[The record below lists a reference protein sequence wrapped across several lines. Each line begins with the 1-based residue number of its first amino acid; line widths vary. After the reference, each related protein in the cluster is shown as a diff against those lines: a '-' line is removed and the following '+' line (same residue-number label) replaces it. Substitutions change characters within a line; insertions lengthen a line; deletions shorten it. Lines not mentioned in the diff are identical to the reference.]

1 MGQANMLR
9 ETPIKY
15 NKVASPK
22 WFSSDPVALPRG
34 EGIAVFGVPSVVLA
48 AFFAL
53 TVATQVS
60 AQSKQT
66 IYRCV
71 DAKGKTYV
79 TQTPPPECLG
89 KSTQELSSQGRVI
102 KENVVLTPE
111 QQAAQEAE
119 KKRKEEQDQ
128 QAREERRKNAALLN
142 TYSSAKDIEEA
153 RSRALKQA
161 EEAIKQ
167 TEKRITEADK
177 RRKDFE
183 REKEFY
189 AKKGVPAKLAQDIQ
203 NAEIE
208 LKNQHELLDAKRKEI
223 GTINARYDEDKR
235 RYVEL
240 TKDAKKK

>member
-1 MGQANMLR
+1 MQTSAGPSPVKTQGQRHIVRGFAQLG
-9 ETPIKY
+9 
-15 NKVASPK
+15 
-22 WFSSDPVALPRG
+22 VALCTL
-34 EGIAVFGVPSVVLA
+34 ALA
-48 AFFAL
+48 APAL
-53 TVATQVS
+53 

-102 KENVVLTPE
+102 RENVVLTPE
-111 QQAAQEAE
+111 QQALQEAE
-119 KKRKEEQDQ
+119 KKRKDEQEQ

-142 TYSSAKDIEEA
+142 TYSSEKDIEEA
-153 RSRALKQA
+153 RTRALRQA

-167 TEKRITEADK
+167 TEKRITEAEK

-189 AKKGVPAKLAQDIQ
+189 AKKGPPPKLLQDIQ

-208 LKNQHELLDAKRKEI
+208 LKNQHDLLDAKRKEI

-235 RYVEL
+235 RYLEL
-240 TKDAKKK
+240 TKGATKK

>member
-1 MGQANMLR
+1 M
-9 ETPIKY
+9 
-15 NKVASPK
+15 
-22 WFSSDPVALPRG
+22 FSRIFA
-34 EGIAVFGVPSVVLA
+34 AVFALA
-48 AFFAL
+48 VM
-53 TVATQVS
+53 TDVS
-60 AQSKQT
+60 AQATQK

-111 QQAAQEAE
+111 QQAAQNAE
-119 KKRKEEQDQ
+119 KKRKEEQEK
-128 QAREERRKNAALLN
+128 QASEERRKTAALLN
-142 TYSSAKDIEEA
+142 TYSSEKDLEEA
-153 RSRALKQA
+153 RARALKQA

-167 TEKRITEADK
+167 TEKRISDAEK
-177 RRKDFE
+177 RRSSFE

-189 AKKGVPAKLAQDIQ
+189 AKKGAPPKLQQDLQ
-203 NAEIE
+203 NAEME
-208 LKNQHELLDAKRKEI
+208 LKNQHELLDAKKKEI

-240 TKDAKKK
+240 TKGAKSGKK